1 MELGKLEHFCRGTMQ
16 TGQYKSTLFF
26 KYLKKLH
33 ECTDSGAVELGDF
46 LQIGDKFFE
55 SPLDISIDVA
65 TEVRRVIYIL
75 LTGKIDDN
83 GIFFFSTVDI
93 DFPHQPKYF
102 FMNLFHRK
110 TLFKLIGD

>member
-55 SPLDISIDVA
+55 SPLDNKYRWGDWGQVSY
-65 TEVRRVIYIL
+65 IYP
-75 LTGKIDDN
+75 TDR
-83 GIFFFSTVDI
+83 
-93 DFPHQPKYF
+93 QY
-102 FMNLFHRK
+102 RW
-110 TLFKLIGD
+110 

>member
-1 MELGKLEHFCRGTMQ
+1 VELGKLEHFCRGTMQ

-33 ECTDSGAVELGDF
+33 ECTDSGAVELGEF
-46 LQIGDKFFE
+46 LQIEDKIFE
-55 SPLDISIDVA
+55 SPLDISIDEA

-83 GIFFFSTVDI
+83 GIFFISTVDI
-93 DFPHQPKYF
+93 VFPHQPKYL

-110 TLFKLIGD
+110 ILFKLIGD